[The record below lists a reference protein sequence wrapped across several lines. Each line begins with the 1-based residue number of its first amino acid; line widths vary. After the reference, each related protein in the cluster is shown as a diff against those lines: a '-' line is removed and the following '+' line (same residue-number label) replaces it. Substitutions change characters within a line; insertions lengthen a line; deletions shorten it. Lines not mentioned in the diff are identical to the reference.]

1 MGSRDKG
8 SRGELEVR
16 DLLRAWWAPVEPGLS
31 IERAPSSGGWHAAAA
46 FRAAG
51 DLVVPAGARF
61 PWSVEVKRRE
71 DWSLPSLLRGGQ
83 SPVWTWWAQAT
94 RDALRNRAWPL
105 LWCRRS
111 RSPWVV
117 LADARQAKLA
127 GVAPEWTWIGD
138 VVGWPG
144 PVFLASS
151 PRAWESTGDERFCL
165 D

>member
-1 MGSRDKG
+1 MGSREKG

-51 DLVVPAGARF
+51 DLVVPRGARF

-71 DWSLPSLLRGGQ
+71 DWSMVSLLRGGQ

-94 RDALRNRAWPL
+94 RDALRNDAWPM
-105 LWCRRS
+105 LWVRRS
-111 RSPWVV
+111 REPWIV
-117 LADARQAKLA
+117 LVDARQSSAA
-127 GVAPEWTWIGD
+127 RVTPDWNWIGD
-138 VVGWPG
+138 VAGLSG
-144 PVFLASS
+144 PAFLATS
-151 PRAWESTGDERFCL
+151 PRAWESAAVGRFQL
-165 D
+165 G